1 MKLVRL
7 SQVLMTV
14 GKLFPREHT
23 PKGATFE
30 SGLEP
35 RKIVIGEYLTR
46 QRNKREGQKK
56 VVVLTY
62 LGQGCGCGRG

>member
-1 MKLVRL
+1 MN
-7 SQVLMTV
+7 
-14 GKLFPREHT
+14 GKHRQIARQTRCYAIT
-23 PKGATFE
+23 PKGATVE

-46 QRNKREGQKK
+46 QRNKRAGLKQ

-62 LGQGCGCGRG
+62 LGQGYGCGRG